1 MRDMKGRIGRLLIMA
16 LVIINLQACKSLVQ
30 YTEPKTTNDNLA
42 LIDKVE
48 KQNLEFEN
56 LEIKA
61 KITADF
67 VDRKHPLKA
76 SIRIKRDSI
85 IWVSLNLNTG
95 LPIGKASFTP
105 DTIKI
110 LDRVNDVIYMG
121 NYEQLKK
128 RKGISLNYDILQ
140 SIIVNELWKN
150 NTGSLKIV
158 DKKVQKKESY
168 NSLFYVVSPGDS
180 STIGITYKVG
190 KHNNKIEAINF
201 LDTKNSLDVEYSQF
215 ESDFQKLFPHFIA
228 ITMKSAEKQ
237 EKMEIEITKVNKDR
251 NQRYPFKI
259 IKRFEVI
266 NL

>member
-1 MRDMKGRIGRLLIMA
+1 MKGRIGRLMIIA
-16 LVIINLQACKSLVQ
+16 LVFMIFQSCKSLVQ
-30 YTEPKTTNDNLA
+30 YTEPKTTDDNLA
-42 LIDKVE
+42 LIDMID

-61 KITADF
+61 KIMADF
-67 VDRKHPLKA
+67 VDRKHPLKV

-110 LDRVNDVIYMG
+110 LDRVNDMIYMG
-121 NYEQLKK
+121 NYEQLEK
-128 RKGISLNYDILQ
+128 RKGIRLNYDILQ
-140 SIIVNELWKN
+140 SIIVNEIWKN

-180 STIGITYKVG
+180 STVGITYRVG

-201 LDTKNSLDVEYSQF
+201 LDNKNSLDIEYSQF
-215 ESDFQKLFPHFIA
+215 ESIFQKLFPHFIA
-228 ITMKSAEKQ
+228 IATKSAEKQ
-237 EKMEIEITKVNKDR
+237 EKMEIEITKVNMDK

-259 IKRFEVI
+259 IKRFEII